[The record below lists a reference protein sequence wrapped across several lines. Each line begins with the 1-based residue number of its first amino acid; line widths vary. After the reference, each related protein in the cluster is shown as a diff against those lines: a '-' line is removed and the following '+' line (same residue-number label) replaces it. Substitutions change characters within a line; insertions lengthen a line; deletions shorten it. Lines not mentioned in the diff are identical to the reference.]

1 MILKLIEEARASGAR
16 LRPCCETI
24 GIDTR
29 TVQRWQ
35 KQGPD
40 GGEDR
45 RQGPKTTPKNKLS
58 DKEREAV
65 LEVATA
71 PEFRDI
77 SPNQVVPILADMG
90 IYVASEST
98 FYRILK
104 ENRLD
109 AHRGRTK
116 PAKRKRPDEHVA
128 TGPNQVYCWDI
139 TFLKS
144 PVRGSFFYLYL
155 FLDVWSRKIV
165 GWRIGRTNGFRDR
178 QLYT

>member
-1 MILKLIEEARASGAR
+1 MILKLIKEARASGAR

-29 TVQRWQ
+29 RVQRWQ

-58 DKEREAV
+58 DKEREEV
-65 LEVATA
+65 LEMAIA
-71 PEFRDI
+71 PEFRDL

-90 IYVASEST
+90 IYVASEAT

-104 ENRLD
+104 EGRLD
-109 AHRGRTK
+109 AHRGPRNPPNGSDPTSMSPPDRTRCT
-116 PAKRKRPDEHVA
+116 AG
-128 TGPNQVYCWDI
+128 T
-139 TFLKS
+139 
-144 PVRGSFFYLYL
+144 
-155 FLDVWSRKIV
+155 SR
-165 GWRIGRTNGFRDR
+165 F
-178 QLYT
+178 